1 MEEIGG
7 YFHLELNR
15 ICNFSHYGGILL
27 NSGRCSF
34 EYILMQLSVKKIF
47 LPFYTCEVVLEPI
60 LRRGIKYEF
69 YGIDSNL
76 EIQDC
81 LKLGDGDYVLYTN
94 YFGIKDYYVKQL
106 ANVFDNR

>member
-34 EYILMQLSVKKIF
+34 EYILTQLSVKKIF

-69 YGIDSNL
+69 YNIDSNL
-76 EIQDC
+76 EIRDC
-81 LKLGDGDYVLYTN
+81 LELGRWRLCIIY
-94 YFGIKDYYVKQL
+94 QL
-106 ANVFDNR
+106 FWDKRSLCKTIGKCV